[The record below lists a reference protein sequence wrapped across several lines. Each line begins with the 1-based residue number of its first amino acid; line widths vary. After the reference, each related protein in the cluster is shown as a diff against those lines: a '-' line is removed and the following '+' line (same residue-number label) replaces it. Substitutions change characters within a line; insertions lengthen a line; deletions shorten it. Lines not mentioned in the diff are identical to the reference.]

1 MDLGLK
7 GKTVLITG
15 GSKGIGLA
23 CAMSFAAEGCDLHLA
38 ARNRELLETV
48 RRKIRA
54 ANNGVDVSLH
64 AVDLRDGTAL
74 HDLATACGDSEI
86 LVNNAGDIPGGTIES
101 LDESKWRHA
110 WELKVF
116 GYINLTRELFRRMKA
131 RKRGVIVNIIGMAG
145 ENPTFE
151 YLCGGAANAGLAAF
165 TKGMGKGSREHG
177 VRVLGVHPPSTRTDR
192 ILTLMKAQ
200 AKAKFGD
207 ESRYEELMG
216 SVIEPQQVGDTV
228 AFLASARAG
237 QLSGIVLNLGPW
249 DPRRLRRRRR
259 QYAAHPAA
267 RRVAAHRLQHP
278 RQGRVPEPGR
288 LGEGPRRALH
298 HPRRREARRAQAR
311 RRDRRTHRRQHRHR
325 PRAAGQRST

>member
-1 MDLGLK
+1 MDFGLK

-23 CAMSFAAEGCDLHLA
+23 CAMAFAAEGCDLHLA

-48 RRKIRA
+48 RRRIRDA
-54 ANNGVDVSLH
+54 HGVDVSLH
-64 AVDLRDGTAL
+64 ALDLRDGTAL
-74 HDLATACGDSEI
+74 HDLATACGDSDI

-145 ENPTFE
+145 ENPTFK

-165 TKGMGKGSREHG
+165 TKGMGKGSREPG
-177 VRVLGVHPPSTRTDR
+177 VPVLGVHPPPTRTDR
-192 ILTLMKAQ
+192 ILTPLKAQ
-200 AKAKFGD
+200 AKARFGD

-216 SVIEPQQVGDTV
+216 SEI
-228 AFLASARAG
+228 
-237 QLSGIVLNLGPW
+237 
-249 DPRRLRRRRR
+249 
-259 QYAAHPAA
+259 
-267 RRVAAHRLQHP
+267 
-278 RQGRVPEPGR
+278 
-288 LGEGPRRALH
+288 
-298 HPRRREARRAQAR
+298 
-311 RRDRRTHRRQHRHR
+311 
-325 PRAAGQRST
+325 